1 MERPHATPWFA
12 FVLRRSATVLLLELL
27 CALLVLHHARA
38 QPTLAQATP
47 EQQEQARNDYQ
58 RGLQAFEAQ
67 QYDTALEAFAASYT
81 IVASPNT
88 GLMVG
93 RSMLALQRPAAAY
106 RAFADVIDM
115 AEAWG
120 NERYAASA
128 SAAREEMS
136 ALKPGIVMLMLDV
149 EDDGGDARLTIG
161 ELDVPRRYWHRPYAS
176 EPGTIVVTLAGSAG
190 EQRRELS
197 LGPGVAAS
205 IELSLAAAP
214 EPSSAAPNEA
224 EPATPPPPAHS
235 KPHAERDSANT
246 GLRVVSYVTAGVGVA
261 AVVGFA
267 VLGSMAGSR
276 FDALQ
281 RGCPDRTECDP
292 TLRATAQD
300 GDRLQTAANVA
311 LVAGCAL
318 IATGTTLFVLSLDQ
332 ADETQLAVTSS
343 GLTLR
348 GAL

>member
-1 MERPHATPWFA
+1 VF
-12 FVLRRSATVLLLELL
+12 RRSASVLLLQLL
-27 CALLVLHHARA
+27 CALLGRHHASA

-47 EQQEQARNDYQ
+47 EQQEHARNEYQ

-67 QYDTALEAFAASYT
+67 QYDAALEAFAASYT
-81 IVASPNT
+81 SVASPNT

-93 RSMLALQRPAAAY
+93 RSNLALQRPAAAY

-120 NERYAASA
+120 NERYAESA
-128 SAAREEMS
+128 SAAREEMA
-136 ALKPGIVMLMLDV
+136 ALKPVIVMLMLDV
-149 EDDGGDARLTIG
+149 EDDGAGARLTIG
-161 ELDVPRRYWHRPYAS
+161 ELEVPRRYWHRPYAS

-205 IELSLAAAP
+205 IELRLAAAS
-214 EPSSAAPNEA
+214 EPGSAVPPGEV
-224 EPATPPPPAHS
+224 EPAPPAPPS
-235 KPHAERDSANT
+235 TASAPHVERDSANT
-246 GLRVVSYVTAGVGVA
+246 GLRVASYVTAGAGVA

-292 TLRATAQD
+292 TLRAEAEQ

-332 ADETQLAVTSS
+332 ADEAQLAVTGS
-343 GLTLR
+343 GVTLR